1 MGRDK
6 RVIEKKLLASDLLA
20 DVAVCQQ
27 RIAELELSE
36 AQLLTEVDQRKQ
48 TEAELIRQNFYLHLL
63 QETAVALIDHHNWEK
78 LLVTILKQAAALI
91 NTEDGFLFLVDSEGQ
106 KLKLKFGLGIYE
118 PMTWLSLAKGEAL
131 GGRVWQTGE
140 PLVVHDYA
148 NWSNR
153 VQGAYW
159 DSVAAVA
166 GVPLRTGDQIVGVLG
181 LAHCKAGKK
190 FARDE
195 LTYLC
200 RFAELASVALANANL
215 YQSLQREL
223 EERRQVEAAL
233 RQSEER
239 YRLLFNHITDAV
251 LIWDIQADGTPG
263 RFLEVNE
270 VACKRLG
277 YTRPELMELT
287 PLDICKGSSCEE
299 FAAIIKTLEQQHS
312 ALVDL
317 LQVSKSGKII
327 PTESHVQLFYL
338 EGKPAVLSI
347 ARDVS
352 ERKFLE
358 KEMARFERLHLIGE
372 LAASIGHE
380 VRNPL
385 TTIRGFLQIMRG
397 KAQENREYYDI
408 MIDELDRANSII
420 TEFLSLAKS
429 KSIELE
435 VHNLNDVIRMLAPL
449 IQANAI
455 VENKSVSMD
464 LGQIPDLLL
473 NEKEIRQMI
482 LNIARNGIEAM
493 QPGKNLT
500 IRTRAEGDEV
510 LLSIIDQGCG
520 ISRECI
526 EKLGTP
532 FFTTKEH
539 GTGLGLAVCFSI
551 AHRHNATIQVES
563 SDHGTTFYI
572 RFHIGSH

>member
-6 RVIEKKLLASDLLA
+6 RVTEKNLPTSDLLM

-48 TEAELIRQNFYLHLL
+48 AESELIRQNSYLRLL
-63 QETAVALIDHHNWEK
+63 QETAAALIHHHDGTQ

-91 NTEDGFLFLVDSEGQ
+91 NTRDGFLFLVDSEGQ
-106 KLKLKFGLGIYE
+106 RLKLTFGLGLYE
-118 PMTWLSLAKGEAL
+118 SMTWFSLAEGESL
-131 GGRVWQTGE
+131 SGRVWQTGE

-148 NWSNR
+148 NWPNR
-153 VQGAYW
+153 SPESCW
-159 DSVAAVA
+159 DLVEAVA

-181 LAHCKAGKK
+181 LAHCEAGKK
-190 FARDE
+190 FARDD

-200 RFAELASVALANANL
+200 RLAELASIALSNAGL
-215 YQSLQREL
+215 YHSLQREL

-263 RFLEVNE
+263 RFIEVNE
-270 VACKRLG
+270 VACQRLG
-277 YTRPELMELT
+277 YTRQELMELT
-287 PLDICKGSSCEE
+287 PLDICKGSSCED
-299 FAAIIKTLEQQHS
+299 FASIIKTLEQHS
-312 ALVDL
+312 ALVDIL
-317 LQVSKSGKII
+317 HVSKNGKII
-327 PTESHVQLFYL
+327 PTESHMQLFYL
-338 EGKPAVLSI
+338 DGKPAILSI

-397 KAQENREYYDI
+397 KAPENREYYDI

-420 TEFLSLAKS
+420 TEFLSLAKN

-455 VENKSVSMD
+455 VENKYVSLDM
-464 LGQIPDLLL
+464 GYIPNLLL

-520 ISRECI
+520 ISREYI

-551 AHRHNATIQVES
+551 ARRHNATIQVES
-563 SDHGTTFYI
+563 SDKGTTFYI
-572 RFHIGSH
+572 RFHI